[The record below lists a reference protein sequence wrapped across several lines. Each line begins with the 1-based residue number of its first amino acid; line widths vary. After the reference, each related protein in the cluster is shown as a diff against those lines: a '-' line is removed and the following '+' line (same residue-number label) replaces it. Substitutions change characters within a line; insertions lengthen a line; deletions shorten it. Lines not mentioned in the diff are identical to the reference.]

1 MSRDLLSKYFSL
13 EELDCR
19 CGRRKGHYCITP
31 TFDEDFLYTLDRI
44 RERWDKPIRVS
55 SGLRCKYWNAYHGG
69 KKNSQHLLGKAID
82 LKIKIHEMLDF
93 LDLVRGYK
101 KITGIGLSKHFV
113 HLDCAPGKRR
123 FWIY

>member
-1 MSRDLLSKYFSL
+1 MEALKNLINKISHIKICEFNQDGRINSISDETTLIAQL
-13 EELDCR
+13 EKFGPL
-19 CGRRKGHYCITP
+19 
-31 TFDEDFLYTLDRI
+31 F
-44 RERWDKPIRVS
+44 
-55 SGLRCKYWNAYHGG
+55 
-69 KKNSQHLLGKAID
+69 D